1 MKHEYEKFQQTSLNV
16 NCQKKM
22 HMYELLVTVDAHE
35 FVEIQKK
42 KELEHFFSLEH

>member
-1 MKHEYEKFQQTSLNV
+1 
-16 NCQKKM
+16 M

-42 KELEHFFSLEH
+42 ELEHFFSLEQGRTYRMVHVCHGIP